1 MQARVKGMQRTG
13 SWAASFPLYGR
24 NEGMGRAM
32 LLLATTMVLLSLTAC
47 GGRSAQ
53 EEAKAFPL
61 PQEEQEL
68 RPGEYRSEEFE
79 PSLSFKV
86 GEGWTNLPPEVY
98 DSLRITRG
106 QDIGEMGF
114 ANLQGATFYKPT
126 RTGTPYALDVPEDIV
141 GWLERHPYLETSE
154 PEMVKVGGV
163 KGVQLDLVVENLP
176 DDYSG
181 MCGSDCV
188 DIFRLSTGFP
198 VVLSEEGK
206 VRLIVLEDVKGETVI
221 VGFGGPATEFDEHTP
236 ESQKVIDT
244 VKWRGS

>member
-1 MQARVKGMQRTG
+1 MYRLMAKHVLMPG
-13 SWAASFPLYGR
+13 
-24 NEGMGRAM
+24 
-32 LLLATTMVLLSLTAC
+32 LLVALLVLAVSAC
-47 GGRSAQ
+47 GGDEKRQ
-53 EEAKAFPL
+53 ESGARPL

-79 PSLSFKV
+79 PSLSFRV
-86 GEGWTNLPPEVY
+86 GEGWANLPPEVY

-106 QDIGEMGF
+106 HDIGGLGF

-126 RTGTPYALDVPEDIV
+126 RTGAPYALDVPEDIV
-141 GWLERHPYLETSE
+141 GWLQRHLYLETSE
-154 PEMVKVGGV
+154 PETVKVGGV
-163 KGVQLDLVVENLP
+163 KGVQLDVLVENLP

-188 DIFRLSTGFP
+188 DIFRLSSSFP

-206 VRLIVLEDVKGETVI
+206 ARLIVLEDVKGETVTI
-221 VGFGGPATEFDEHTP
+221 GFGSLATEFDEFAPAAH
-236 ESQKVIDT
+236 KVLDT